1 MAGGAADTTAR
12 MRTAGSTAEA
22 GGWVFG
28 WHRRGTGDGDPVVLL
43 HGLLTDSRVWEPV
56 TAGLAATRTT
66 LAVDAPGHGLAPP
79 RTSPYT
85 LEEEVDRLAD
95 AYRGAMGERPAVW
108 VGHSMG
114 GMKCW
119 RMALR
124 HPALVSAL
132 VLVDTRPDEE
142 PENTRRPFEAMVE
155 AVLADGM
162 SPDLAS
168 MVARLNFRR
177 DFLTSDT
184 ARFWTEHFTTLTGD
198 RIEHACHSV
207 YQRGD
212 ITGRLSEVNVPVLVV
227 HGADDVP
234 IRLPV
239 VREYTARMPGA
250 RLVVLPATGHTPPL
264 ERPAEFLGV
273 IREFLGDP
281 LVSPRPPAAQETP

>member
-1 MAGGAADTTAR
+1 MAGGAADTR
-12 MRTAGSTAEA
+12 SGVDSSTVES

-28 WHRRGTGDGDPVVLL
+28 WHRRGSGDPVVLL
-43 HGLLTDSRVWEPV
+43 HGLLSDSRVWEPV
-56 TAGLAATRTT
+56 ATELSATRTT
-66 LAVDAPGHGLAPP
+66 IAVDAPGHGLAPW
-79 RTSPYT
+79 RTSAYT

-95 AYRGAMGERPAVW
+95 AYRGAVGERPAVW

-124 HPALVSAL
+124 HPGLVSAL
-132 VLVDTRPDEE
+132 VLVDTRPDAE
-142 PENTRRPFEAMVE
+142 PENTKRPFEAMVE

-162 SPDLAS
+162 SPDLAA
-168 MVARLNFRR
+168 MVARLNFHR
-177 DFLTSDT
+177 DFLTSAT
-184 ARFWTEHFTTLTGD
+184 AQAWTEHFGTLTGE

-207 YQRGD
+207 YRRGD
-212 ITGRLSEVNVPVLVV
+212 ITDRLPELNIPVLVV

-239 VREYTARMPGA
+239 VRAYTARMPTA

-264 ERPAEFLGV
+264 ERPAELLDTIRAFLA
-273 IREFLGDP
+273 DP
-281 LVSPRPPAAQETP
+281 MVSSQPPAAQETP

>member
-1 MAGGAADTTAR
+1 MTSDMAAGAAEPTTR
-12 MRTAGSTAEA
+12 THDTAGDGDWA
-22 GGWVFG
+22 FG
-28 WHRRGTGDGDPVVLL
+28 WHRCGTGDPVVLL

-56 TAGLAATRTT
+56 ATALATTRTT
-66 LAVDAPGHGLAPP
+66 VAVDAPGHGLAPA
-79 RTSPYT
+79 RTAPYT

-95 AYRGAMGERPAVW
+95 TYRGVMGERPAVW

-114 GMKCW
+114 GMKCL

-124 HPALVSAL
+124 HPSLVSAL

-162 SPDLAS
+162 SADLAA

-184 ARFWTEHFTTLTGD
+184 ARTWTEHFTTLTGE

-207 YQRGD
+207 YRRGD
-212 ITGRLSEVNVPVLVV
+212 LTGRLPEVDVPVLVV

-239 VREYTARMPGA
+239 VREYTARMPRA

-264 ERPAEFLGV
+264 ERPGELLAA
-273 IREFLGDP
+273 IREFLADP
-281 LVSPRPPAAQETP
+281 TTFPTPPATQEIP